1 MTQGGL
7 YGIIVL
13 KNVISV
19 TRLRN
24 GRGTREVMR
33 YLAIVAFVIFAVT
46 VKAGS
51 LPFSR
56 SGVLDCPDAY
66 VLQHTEVEIELA
78 ASAYSVEDSTGASN
92 SEFKVTGHLD
102 IGLFRY
108 GQIGIS
114 FLGDG
119 GIAGNLKV
127 AILHEGISVP
137 AFAIGVENI
146 TGEKYIDCFKIDSAG
161 VEQFYPYDH
170 AQNWSAY
177 GVVSKDLSYL
187 LGIPATV
194 NMGIGIGRFIGV
206 IDSGGALGVGSSIA
220 HGFFGSVVYRPSDM
234 FTVSFEQ
241 DGRDLN
247 LGASYDVSDFITLQ
261 IAWAELEQTIFP
273 GKGQNR
279 TDIMQNSKVSIG
291 IQSRIGPIF
300 GAEQIVL
307 EREQQRIERA
317 RDRLEELEA
326 RRRAAEAELQR
337 LRDLLENR

>member
-1 MTQGGL
+1 MRCCL
-7 YGIIVL
+7 VFVL
-13 KNVISV
+13 ILFTVIQ
-19 TRLRN
+19 
-24 GRGTREVMR
+24 
-33 YLAIVAFVIFAVT
+33 
-46 VKAGS
+46 AGS

-56 SGVLDCPDAY
+56 AGVLDCPDAY
-66 VLQHTEVEIELA
+66 VLQHTEIEVGLG
-78 ASAYSVEDSTGASN
+78 ASAYSFEDSTGVSN
-92 SEFKVTGHLD
+92 SEFMITGYLD

-119 GIAGNLKV
+119 GIVGNVKV

-137 AFAIGVENI
+137 AFAIGLDNI
-146 TGEKYIDCFKIDSAG
+146 TGEKYIECFKIDSSG
-161 VEQFYPYDH
+161 VEIMYPYDH

-187 LGIPATV
+187 MGIPATA
-194 NMGIGIGRFIGV
+194 NLGIGIGRFVGIV
-206 IDSGGALGVGSSIA
+206 DSGAMGIGSSIS
-220 HGFFGSVVYRPSDM
+220 HGLFGSVVYRPSELV
-234 FTVSFEQ
+234 TVSIEQ

-247 LGASYDVSDFITLQ
+247 LGASYDINKFITVQ
-261 IAWAELEQTIFP
+261 MAWAEFEQTIFP
-273 GKGQNR
+273 PEGQNKS
-279 TDIMQNSKVSIG
+279 DIMQNSKVTIG
-291 IQSRIGPIF
+291 IQSRIGPIL

-317 RDRLEELEA
+317 RGRLEELET